1 MLKNVLEDALR
12 KLLPEVYAVK
22 KDLCSCPQCQEDV
35 LALALRALPP
45 KYVSREL
52 GEVFARLELE
62 NYQTQVDM
70 LEALL
75 QAADIVIA
83 RPRCAKTRE
92 GQKGQEG
99 EPGK

>member
-1 MLKNVLEDALR
+1 MLKNILEDALR
-12 KLLPEVYAVK
+12 RLLPEVYAVK
-22 KDLCSCPQCQEDV
+22 KNLCPCPQCQEDV
-35 LALALRALPP
+35 LALALCALPP

-62 NYQTQVDM
+62 NPQVQIDM

-83 RPRCAKTRE
+83 RPRCGKAKGLQR
-92 GQKGQEG
+92 GQQEASG
-99 EPGK
+99 T

>member
-1 MLKNVLEDALR
+1 MLRNILEDALR

-22 KDLCSCPQCQEDV
+22 KDLCPCPQCQEDV
-35 LALALRALPP
+35 LALALSSLPP

-62 NYQTQVDM
+62 NPQVQIDM

-83 RPRCAKTRE
+83 RPRCERAE
-92 GQKGQEG
+92 GLQRGQQEASG
-99 EPGK
+99 T

>member
-1 MLKNVLEDALR
+1 MLKNILEDALR
-12 KLLPEVYAVK
+12 RLLPEVYAVK
-22 KDLCSCPQCQEDV
+22 PELCRCPQCQEDV

-45 KYVSREL
+45 KYVSRER

-62 NYQTQVDM
+62 SPQVQVDM

-83 RPRCAKTRE
+83 RPRCKDSQNA
-92 GQKGQEG
+92 
-99 EPGK
+99 

>member
-1 MLKNVLEDALR
+1 MLKNVLEEALR
-12 KLLPEVYAVK
+12 KLLPEVYKVK
-22 KDLCSCPQCQEDV
+22 KDLCSCSQCQEDV

-45 KYVSREL
+45 KYVSREV

-62 NYQTQVDM
+62 NPQVQVDM

-83 RPRCAKTRE
+83 RPRCATSKE
-92 GQKGQEG
+92 GQKGQKE
-99 EPGK
+99 ESDT

>member
-12 KLLPEVYAVK
+12 RLLPEVYAVK
-22 KDLCSCPQCQEDV
+22 RGLCSCPQCQEDV
-35 LALALRALPP
+35 LALALRMLPP

-62 NYQTQVDM
+62 NPQVQVDM

-83 RPRCAKTRE
+83 RPKCARAQE
-92 GQKGQEG
+92 EQKGQKLERDT
-99 EPGK
+99 

>member
-12 KLLPEVYAVK
+12 RLLPEVYAVK
-22 KDLCSCPQCQEDV
+22 KGLCSCPQCQEDV

-62 NYQTQVDM
+62 NPQVQVDM

-83 RPRCAKTRE
+83 RPRCARARE
-92 GQKGQEG
+92 EQKN
-99 EPGK
+99 PGPERGT